1 MIYEVSAVLI
11 TETAIEFR
19 RILKDGTLRQ
29 QNPDG
34 REICESMMRARF
46 QDSGRV
52 HWTQASF
59 SAEPL
64 KYEIES
70 VYQYYFEDIQVNAV
84 EGHISFHGPMFM
96 DHLLVLELQ
105 ELGQLPRFGEDQ

>member
-1 MIYEVSAVLI
+1 MFYEVSALLI
-11 TETAIEFR
+11 EAKAIEFR
-19 RILKDGTLRQ
+19 RILKDGTIRQ
-29 QNPDG
+29 ENPDG

-59 SAEPL
+59 SSEPL
-64 KYEIES
+64 KYEIDS
-70 VYQYYFEDIQVNAV
+70 VYRHYFEDIQVNEV

-105 ELGQLPRFGEDQ
+105 ALGHLPRQGEDR